1 MRALLLGVVTAVA
14 VMAAPAAVSAS
25 PTPNGHNC
33 VGVADSSLAGPGFGP
48 GVVSPL
54 ARSAPGAVAATLGSF
69 VNCGQTPQA

>member
-1 MRALLLGVVTAVA
+1 MRALLLGGITAVA

-33 VGVADSSLAGPGFGP
+33 VGAADSSVAGPGFGTN
-48 GVVSPL
+48 VVSPL
-54 ARSAPGAVAATLGSF
+54 ARSAPGAVAAALGSF

>member
-1 MRALLLGVVTAVA
+1 MRTLPLGVITAIA
-14 VMAAPAAVSAS
+14 VMVTPAAALAS

-33 VGVADSSLAGPGFGP
+33 VGVADSSLAGPGFGTT
-48 GVVSPL
+48 VVSPL